1 MHAQGGARPGPPSL
15 PQWSERIKMTEI
27 EKLKKKVSELKSQ
40 RVAFKAQ
47 SRLLKDFI
55 ALARLSAE
63 KELLNSVLQRTLAVT
78 AELTGAETGSLFL
91 LDAAGVVTD
100 SILTRGE
107 TGPDERLGLIGQVLD
122 RGLAGWVKTHRRI
135 GLIEDTASD
144 ERWLE
149 LPDQPYQFRSALAV
163 PLQLG
168 DELLG
173 ILTHLHSRPNHF
185 TPQAADLME
194 LCASQLG
201 FALEAARLYSR
212 LDRYSSALDAEL
224 QKGRKIQQDFLPQ
237 ELPSIYGWEIAAS
250 FRPALQVSG
259 DFFDAFITAD
269 GGLCLVIGDVCDKG
283 IGSALF
289 MALFRSLI
297 RVFSSKTTPDGLAG
311 LLPETAAV
319 IPAGS
324 EAAVAWRAIT
334 LTNEY
339 IAREHGQEGMFATIF
354 LGVLN
359 AETGIISYVNAG
371 HQAPLIIDASG
382 VRHELRGTGFPV
394 GILPGSRFKVEQA
407 QLQPGQALIAYTDGV
422 TEALSPEGRLYSR
435 NRFLSLLPTTPT
447 AAADLIA
454 GIETDLS
461 HHTRNA
467 PQSDDITMIVVR
479 RKPEACDPRC

>member
-1 MHAQGGARPGPPSL
+1 MA
-15 PQWSERIKMTEI
+15 EI

-55 ALARLSAE
+55 SLARMSAE
-63 KELLNSVLQRTLAVT
+63 KELLNRVLQHTLALT

-91 LDAAGVVTD
+91 LDANGMVTD

-107 TGPDERLGLIGQVLD
+107 ARPDERLGLIDKVLEA
-122 RGLAGWVKTHRRI
+122 GLAGWVKTYRRI
-135 GLIEDTASD
+135 GLIEDTSSD

-149 LPDQPYQFRSALAV
+149 LPNQPYQFRSALAV

-173 ILTHLHSRPNHF
+173 ILTHLHSRPQHF
-185 TPQAADLME
+185 TQQAADLME
-194 LCASQLG
+194 LCASQIG

-212 LDRYSSALDAEL
+212 LNEYSRALDAEL
-224 QKGRKIQQDFLPQ
+224 QKGRKIQRDFLPR
-237 ELPSIYGWEIAAS
+237 ELPNIEGWEIAAS

-259 DFFDAFITAD
+259 DFFDAFITAE

-297 RVFSSKTTPDGLAG
+297 RVFASRTTPAGLAG
-311 LLPETAAV
+311 SLPQSAPAM
-319 IPAGS
+319 PAGP
-324 EAAVAWRAIT
+324 EAAIAWRAVT
-334 LTNEY
+334 LTNAY
-339 IAREHGQEGMFATIF
+339 IAREHGQENMFATIF
-354 LGVLN
+354 IGVLN

-371 HQAPLIIDASG
+371 HEAPLIIDASG
-382 VRHELRGTGFPV
+382 VEHELSGTGFAV
-394 GILPGSRFKVEQA
+394 GILPDARFTVEQA
-407 QLQPGQALIAYTDGV
+407 RLQPGQTLIAYTDGV
-422 TEALSPEGRLYSR
+422 TEALSPEGRLYTR
-435 NRFLSLLPTTPT
+435 KRFLSLLPSQPTT
-447 AAADLIA
+447 AAGLIA
-454 GIETDLS
+454 RIETDVS
-461 HHTRNA
+461 SHTRNA

-479 RKPEACDPRC
+479 RKPEACIPGG

>member
-1 MHAQGGARPGPPSL
+1 MA
-15 PQWSERIKMTEI
+15 EI
-27 EKLKKKVSELKSQ
+27 EKLKKKVSELKRQ

-47 SRLLKDFI
+47 SKLLKDFI
-55 ALARLSAE
+55 SLTRLSAE
-63 KELLNSVLQRTLAVT
+63 KELLNRVLQHTLDLT

-91 LDAAGVVTD
+91 LDADGRVTD

-107 TGPDERLGLIGQVLD
+107 ARPDERLGLIDKVLEG
-122 RGLAGWVKTHRRI
+122 GLAGWVKTYRRI
-135 GLIEDTASD
+135 GLIEDTSSD

-149 LPDQPYQFRSALAV
+149 LPNQPYQFRSALAV

-173 ILTHLHSRPNHF
+173 ILTHLHSRPQHF
-185 TPQAADLME
+185 TRQAADLME
-194 LCASQLG
+194 LCAAQIG

-212 LDRYSSALDAEL
+212 LNEYSRALDAEL
-224 QKGRKIQQDFLPQ
+224 QKGRKIQRDFLPQ
-237 ELPSIYGWEIAAS
+237 ELPRVDGWEIAAS

-259 DFFDAFITAD
+259 DFFDAFVTAD

-297 RVFSSKTTPDGLAG
+297 RVFASKTAPDGLAG
-311 LLPETAAV
+311 LLPETAAA

-324 EAAVAWRAIT
+324 EVAIAWRAVT
-334 LTNEY
+334 LTNES

-371 HQAPLIIDASG
+371 HEAPLIIDASG

-394 GILPGSRFKVEQA
+394 GIVSGSRFKVERA

-435 NRFLSLLPTTPT
+435 KRFLSLLPTTST

-454 GIETDLS
+454 AIETDLS
-461 HHTRNA
+461 SHTRNA
-467 PQSDDITMIVVR
+467 PQSDDITMIAVR

>member
-1 MHAQGGARPGPPSL
+1 MA
-15 PQWSERIKMTEI
+15 EI
-27 EKLKKKVSELKSQ
+27 EKLKRKVSELKSQ

-47 SRLLKDFI
+47 SRLLKDFV

-91 LDAAGVVTD
+91 LDADGIVTD
-100 SILTRGE
+100 SILTRGDAR
-107 TGPDERLGLIGQVLD
+107 PDERSGLIGQVLE

-135 GLIEDTASD
+135 GLIEDTSSD

-149 LPDQPYQFRSALAV
+149 LPNQPYQFRSALAV

-194 LCASQLG
+194 LCAAQLG

-212 LDRYSSALDAEL
+212 LDKYSSALDAEL
-224 QKGRKIQQDFLPQ
+224 QKGRKIQRDFLPQ
-237 ELPSIYGWEIAAS
+237 ELPIVDGWEIAAS

-311 LLPETAAV
+311 LLPQSAAAMR
-319 IPAGS
+319 AGP
-324 EAAVAWRAIT
+324 EAAIAWRAVT

-354 LGVLN
+354 IGVLN
-359 AETGIISYVNAG
+359 AATGIISYVNAG
-371 HQAPLIIDASG
+371 HEAPLIIDASG
-382 VRHELRGTGFPV
+382 VKDELSGTGSPV
-394 GILPGSRFKVEQA
+394 GILPDSRFRVEQA
-407 QLQPGQALIAYTDGV
+407 RLQPGQTLVAYTDGV
-422 TEALSPEGRLYSR
+422 TEALSPEGRLYTRKRFISR
-435 NRFLSLLPTTPT
+435 LPSQPTT
-447 AAADLIA
+447 AAGLIA
-454 GIETDLS
+454 SIEADVS
-461 HHTRNA
+461 SHTRNA
-467 PQSDDITMIVVR
+467 PPSDDITMIVVR
-479 RKPEACDPRC
+479 RKPEACEPGP